1 MFAFLLLVD
10 IVVVIAVFW
19 CWLSGHSRQLQCWMP
34 HISAVV
40 RICSPRTPRWRPLD
54 SLWIFIAEESA
65 GSPSLQCR
73 PCIPEAAPPANSPR
87 AEASARRCAQMN
99 YTWGGYDENG
109 ACNPFPNK
117 YSEPGLAKFP
127 SFLLWFAYGIWC
139 QSPSD
144 TYEAQSCFSCL

>member
-99 YTWGGYDENG
+99 YG